1 MSTPDDLH
9 TPTPAFVAG
18 LEEAVLRA
26 YREADAIP
34 VIPRAPS
41 TRWRD
46 WGRIAAVLL
55 LGAALGV
62 GGQFASAQVRDA
74 RTRSELERSLMAE
87 RDLAAFRLEVASK
100 EAKRVSDGYTVGTL
114 PKQALRDAEASKRAL
129 EVAVQRIEL
138 DLAEVR
144 SSTAAP
150 RNELWA
156 PNVSGRDFVKERL
169 QLEASLAQER
179 NYAAERNLMEVERRQ
194 KLGLESTG
202 TLLDAQQRVADA
214 QRDLG
219 IVAVELM
226 LRDKQR
232 AEGLEP
238 EAITRERQRRQMEIE
253 VRRATQLLS
262 MSRTRLATADKA
274 FKLGSITELDL
285 KRAQLETL
293 ERETM
298 LRRMQV
304 EMQRTTGKEE
314 L

>member
-9 TPTPAFVAG
+9 APTPAFVAG
-18 LEEAVLRA
+18 LEDAVLRA
-26 YREADAIP
+26 YREANVTP
-34 VIPRAPS
+34 LIPRAPAS
-41 TRWRD
+41 RWRD

-74 RTRSELERSLMAE
+74 KTRSELERSLMAE
-87 RDLAAFRLEVASK
+87 RDLAAFRLEIASK
-100 EAKRVSDGYTVGTL
+100 EAKRVSDGYAVGTL

-144 SSTAAP
+144 SSNAAP

-156 PNVSGRDFVKERL
+156 PSVSGRDFVKERL

-179 NYAAERNLMEVERRQ
+179 NYAAEGNLMEVERRQ
-194 KLGLESTG
+194 KLGVESTG

-219 IVAVELM
+219 FVAIELM

-238 EAITRERQRRQMEIE
+238 AAITRERQRRQMEIE

-262 MSRTRLATADKA
+262 MARTRLATAERA

-285 KRAQLETL
+285 KRVQLETL

-304 EMQRTTGKEE
+304 EMQRATGKEE
-314 L
+314 E